1 MALSDHSSL
10 STSLKIALEFNEALR
25 TELRRKVN
33 DARKVKKITP
43 DSLPAAEL
51 KRHDEA
57 VILLF
62 LEEEF
67 SLSVI
72 SLWQRAGRAEPWP
85 ELRVW
90 EYPGVATLE
99 TDDQSELGESA
110 GPLLEK
116 GHHFVI
122 SHSGLY
128 NVKIYL
134 EI

>member
-1 MALSDHSSL
+1 MALSDQINS
-10 STSLKIALEFNEALR
+10 STSLRTALEFNEALR

-43 DSLPAAEL
+43 DSLSAAEL

-67 SLSVI
+67 SSSI
-72 SLWQRAGRAEPWP
+72 INLWQRAERADPWP
-85 ELRVW
+85 ELRAW

-99 TDDQSELGESA
+99 TDNQSELGESVE
-110 GPLLEK
+110 PLLER

-134 EI
+134 ES

>member
-1 MALSDHSSL
+1 MALSDQINS
-10 STSLKIALEFNEALR
+10 STSLRTALVLNEALR

-43 DSLPAAEL
+43 DSLSAAEL

-67 SLSVI
+67 SSSI
-72 SLWQRAGRAEPWP
+72 INLWQRAERADPWP
-85 ELRVW
+85 ELRAW
-90 EYPGVATLE
+90 DYPGVATLE
-99 TDDQSELGESA
+99 TDNQSELGESVE
-110 GPLLEK
+110 PLLER

-134 EI
+134 ES

>member
-1 MALSDHSSL
+1 MSDQSNL

-33 DARKVKKITP
+33 DARKVKKITS

-72 SLWQRAGRAEPWP
+72 SLWQRAERAEPWP

-110 GPLLEK
+110 EPLLKK

>member
-1 MALSDHSSL
+1 MALSEKTSL
-10 STSLKIALEFNEALR
+10 STPLKTALEFSEALR

-67 SLSVI
+67 SSSI
-72 SLWQRAGRAEPWP
+72 INLWQRAERADPWP
-85 ELRVW
+85 ELRAW
-90 EYPGVATLE
+90 DYPGVATLE
-99 TDDQSELGESA
+99 TDNQSELGESVE
-110 GPLLEK
+110 PLLER

-134 EI
+134 ES

>member
-1 MALSDHSSL
+1 MALSDQINS
-10 STSLKIALEFNEALR
+10 STSLRTALEFNEALR

-43 DSLPAAEL
+43 DSLSAAEL

-67 SLSVI
+67 SSSI
-72 SLWQRAGRAEPWP
+72 INLWQRAERADPWP
-85 ELRVW
+85 ELRAW
-90 EYPGVATLE
+90 DYPGVATLE
-99 TDDQSELGESA
+99 TDNQSELGESVE
-110 GPLLEK
+110 PLLER

-134 EI
+134 ES

>member
-1 MALSDHSSL
+1 MSDQSNL

-67 SLSVI
+67 ALSVI
-72 SLWQRAGRAEPWP
+72 SLWQRAERAEPWP

-110 GPLLEK
+110 EPLLKK